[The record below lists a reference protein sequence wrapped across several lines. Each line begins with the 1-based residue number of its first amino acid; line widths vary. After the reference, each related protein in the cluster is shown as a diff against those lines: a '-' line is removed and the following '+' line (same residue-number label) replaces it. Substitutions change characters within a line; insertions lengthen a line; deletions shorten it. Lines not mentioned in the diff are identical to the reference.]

1 MSYMENSNAQSDFE
15 QFGSFIEKYVL
26 NGELDKI
33 YNKNN
38 TSKNIIP
45 FGKTSN

>member
-1 MSYMENSNAQSDFE
+1 MCVFLSILNTSATHAYQ
-15 QFGSFIEKYVL
+15 FIEKYVL

-45 FGKTSN
+45 CGKTSN